1 MKWIVISALMLT
13 ASANMAREGFSRAM
27 QRDLSADARRAKADD
42 SSRAQ
47 PQSRSRV
54 VMLGTGTPNADP
66 DRYGPAVAVVV
77 DDQSYLVDAGVGIV
91 RRAAAA
97 ERSGTRALDAAQLK
111 RVFITH
117 LHSDHTLGLADLIL
131 SPWVL
136 ERDTPLEVYGPKG
149 VRSMVDHLV
158 AAYSEDI
165 RLRRTGG
172 EPAHKYDGRSVI
184 VKEIDAGVV
193 YKDDR
198 VTVMAFAVKHGAWEH
213 AFGFRFQTPD
223 RTIVISGDT
232 GPESNI
238 DEECRRCDVFVHEVY
253 SEAGLLSRPAPWQ
266 AYHKR
271 YHTSSRQL
279 GSIATQ
285 AQPGILVLYH
295 QLIWN
300 STEAALLDEVRSTY
314 KGTVVSAKDLDIY

>member
-1 MKWIVISALMLT
+1 MRWILIVTLLVT
-13 ASANMAREGFSRAM
+13 ASTLMEPEGFGRSIA
-27 QRDLSADARRAKADD
+27 RDSSSEARGAKAEGFN
-42 SSRAQ
+42 RAQ

-77 DDQSYLVDAGVGIV
+77 DDESYLVDAGVGIV

-97 ERSGTRALDAAQLK
+97 QRAGTRGLDASQLK

-136 ERDTPLEVYGPKG
+136 ERDTPLGVYGPKG
-149 VRSMVDHLV
+149 LQSMADHLV
-158 AAYSEDI
+158 AAYAEDI

-172 EPAHKYDGRSVI
+172 EPAHKYDGRNVV
-184 VKEIDAGVV
+184 VKEIEPGVV
-193 YKDDR
+193 YQDDR
-198 VTVMAFAVKHGAWEH
+198 VRVTAFAVKHGAWEH

-232 GPESNI
+232 GPDSNI
-238 DEECRRCDVFVHEVY
+238 DEQCRRCDVFVHEVY
-253 SEAGLLSRPAPWQ
+253 SEAGLLSRPAAWQ
-266 AYHKR
+266 AYHSR

-279 GSIATQ
+279 GAIATR
-285 AQPGILVLYH
+285 ARPGLLVLYH

-300 STEAALLDEVRSTY
+300 STEAALLEEVRSTY
-314 KGTVVSAKDLDIY
+314 KGDVVSAKDLEVY

>member
-1 MKWIVISALMLT
+1 MAALMLT
-13 ASANMAREGFSRAM
+13 ASTRVERA
-27 QRDLSADARRAKADD
+27 SPT
-42 SSRAQ
+42 Q
-47 PQSRSRV
+47 PQLRTHV

-97 ERSGTRALDAAQLK
+97 QRAGSRALDASQLK
-111 RVFITH
+111 RVFVTH
-117 LHSDHTLGLADLIL
+117 LHSDHTLGLGDLIL

-136 ERDTPLEVYGPKG
+136 ERDAPLEMYGPKG
-149 VRSMVDHLV
+149 LRSMADHLV
-158 AAYSEDI
+158 AAYAEDI
-165 RLRRTGG
+165 RLRQTGG
-172 EPAHKYDGRSVI
+172 EPAHKYDARTVT
-184 VKEIDAGVV
+184 VHEIEPGLV

-198 VTVMAFAVKHGAWEH
+198 VTVTAFAVKHGAWEQ

-232 GPESNI
+232 GSESSI
-238 DEECRRCDVFVHEVY
+238 EEQCRRCDVFVHEVY
-253 SEAGLLSRPAPWQ
+253 SEAGLLSRPAAWQ
-266 AYHKR
+266 AYHSR

-279 GSIATQ
+279 GAIATRSL
-285 AQPGILVLYH
+285 PGILVLYH
-295 QLIWN
+295 QLIWT

-314 KGTVVSAKDLDIY
+314 KGKVVSAKDLDVY